1 MEALK
6 ILALEEGLP
15 HVVTSNYVGVNM
27 EVVLALELE
36 LVPAIQ
42 EQQVAQVPL
51 NNSIEDDIVLADLA
65 REVSVSSQNNK
76 GSSHRLGVHQ
86 RPLKKSPIDSSSKG
100 RKTDLEKIKMTRDL
114 LVESG
119 FVKPLDAHFSQT
131 PQ

>member
-1 MEALK
+1 MLEN
-6 ILALEEGLP
+6 LALEEGVP
-15 HVVTSNYVGVNM
+15 HVVTSNCVGVNM

-36 LVPAIQ
+36 PVQAIQ

-86 RPLKKSPIDSSSKG
+86 
-100 RKTDLEKIKMTRDL
+100 
-114 LVESG
+114 
-119 FVKPLDAHFSQT
+119 
-131 PQ
+131 